1 MKIDMVPID
10 SVRPASWRATHVL
23 KPDMELI
30 RVSLYETG
38 WIQPIQVRL
47 ADMTIIDGYH
57 RWVAASATPKVRQKL
72 GDSIPVIFHDID
84 EVDAMILHVR
94 LNRARGN
101 VVAYPLGKLLKN
113 IIVSGKYDS
122 ADLETILLMSADE
135 VDLMLSS
142 GLLKRKTYAEHAY
155 SRAWVPIEA
164 PSATEAVATIIE
176 RPPNADR

>member
-1 MKIDMVPID
+1 MKINMVPIE

-23 KPDMELI
+23 KPDMDLI

-38 WIQPIQVRL
+38 WIQPVQVRL
-47 ADMTIIDGYH
+47 SDMTIIDGYH

-72 GDSIPVIFHDID
+72 GENIPVIFHDID
-84 EVDAMILHVR
+84 EVDAMVLHVR

-122 ADLETILLMSADE
+122 ADLETILNMSADE

-142 GLLKRKTYAEHAY
+142 GLLKRKTYTEHTY
-155 SRAWVPIEA
+155 SKAWVPIEA
-164 PSATEAVATIIE
+164 PAASEAIATVIE
-176 RPPNADR
+176 RPPNPDR